1 MTSPDI
7 LSPTPAWLAARVAD
21 ALAVPPHTV
30 GLAPVVGD
38 AGSRRYYR
46 ARIAGEGAAAEG
58 AAATYIAVVDDS
70 ATQQA
75 VFVRTRALFAAA
87 ARVPAVLAESEN
99 FLLLEDFGDTTYRRH
114 LPADADALY
123 TAAMDT
129 LIAVQCDATLAAAL
143 PAYDVPRLNEEM
155 QLFAEWYCSRHH
167 ARPLSPAAQT
177 AVAAAQRFL
186 AEAMAAVP
194 PVAVHRDYHSRN
206 LMLLS
211 ADMAGGAPG
220 VLDFQDAVRG
230 DALYDMVSLLRDA
243 YIEWQ
248 PAQQQHWLRYYW
260 EAARAAKV
268 AAGDSWEECQHRFN
282 IAGAQRGLK
291 VLGIFAR
298 LAHRDG
304 KRQYLDDLPL
314 VHRHLGTALS
324 ELSDIAELPALE
336 ALAAV
341 LEDYPP

>member
-1 MTSPDI
+1 M
-7 LSPTPAWLAARVAD
+7 AD
-21 ALAVPPHTV
+21 ALTLQPCAVALT
-30 GLAPVVGD
+30 PVVGD

-46 ARIAGEGAAAEG
+46 AHIAGAAG
-58 AAATYIAVVDDS
+58 GDAAATYIAVVDES
-70 ATQQA
+70 AAQQA
-75 VFVRTRALFAAA
+75 AFVRTRALFAAS

-129 LIAVQCDATLAAAL
+129 LIAVQSDSTLAAAL
-143 PAYDVPRLNEEM
+143 PAYDAPRLNGEM
-155 QLFAEWYCSRHH
+155 QLFAEWYCRRHH
-167 ARPLSPAAQT
+167 ARPLPPAAQ
-177 AVAAAQRFL
+177 AVVDAAQRAL
-186 AEAMAAVP
+186 AEAMTAAP

-206 LMLLS
+206 LMLLG
-211 ADMAGGAPG
+211 AGAGGAPG
-220 VLDFQDAVRG
+220 VVDFQDAVRG

-243 YIEWQ
+243 YIEWS
-248 PAQQQHWLRYYW
+248 PAQQTQWLRYYW

-268 AAGDSWEECQHRFN
+268 KAAAGESWEECRRRFN

-314 VHRHLGTALS
+314 VHRHLTAALS
-324 ELSDIAELPALE
+324 ALSALQGPPAL
-336 ALAAV
+336 APLAAV